1 MLSLAWGW
9 FVSFFEK
16 LLKEKSYKTIILLLI
31 SLFLINTL
39 FLNNKVSTLTANVDS
54 LKCQI
59 PRLNSTSEQKIYSY
73 INKVNYDAI
82 VLFQG
87 YARNN
92 AEDLQIIID
101 NTAVTAEQGK
111 LLKRLVEKTSTDI
124 IQEVKKV
131 QFRSRYL
138 RPDSLQI
145 DVRKVSQVDTVN
157 QIIYAR
163 Y

>member
-1 MLSLAWGW
+1 
-9 FVSFFEK
+9 
-16 LLKEKSYKTIILLLI
+16 
-31 SLFLINTL
+31 
-39 FLNNKVSTLTANVDS
+39 
-54 LKCQI
+54 
-59 PRLNSTSEQKIYSY
+59 
-73 INKVNYDAI
+73 